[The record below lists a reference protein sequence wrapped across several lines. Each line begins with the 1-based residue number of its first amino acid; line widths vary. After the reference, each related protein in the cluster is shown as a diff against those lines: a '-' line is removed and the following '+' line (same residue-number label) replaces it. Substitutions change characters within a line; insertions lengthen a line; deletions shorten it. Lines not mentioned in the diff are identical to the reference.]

1 MSNDKPPPKQPAGQ
15 PPSGRMDNPAG
26 NFERRQPEGD
36 DRHRLVCRDCGFIQY
51 DNPKV
56 VVGSVT
62 RWQGRILLCRRAI
75 NPRKGY
81 WTLPAGY
88 MELNETT
95 LDGARREAREEAC
108 AEIEIERL
116 IAVYNI
122 PRLSQVQLI
131 YAARLVTGTVDAGP
145 ESLEVALFD
154 WADIPWGDLAFPSV
168 RWALGHYHDGLSD
181 QGLIRADYPVQANP
195 PGEVGDY

>member
-1 MSNDKPPPKQPAGQ
+1 MSSSKPT
-15 PPSGRMDNPAG
+15 GRADNPTG
-26 NFERRQPEGD
+26 NFEQRQPAGD

-56 VVGSVT
+56 VVGSVAG
-62 RWQGRILLCRRAI
+62 WQGRILLCRRAI

-95 LDGARREAREEAC
+95 LEGARREAREEAC
-108 AEIEIERL
+108 AEIEIDRL

-131 YAARLVTGTVDAGP
+131 YAARLVTGEVSAGP

-154 WADIPWGDLAFPSV
+154 WADIPWQDLAFPSA
-168 RWALGHYHDGLSD
+168 RWALSHYRDGISR
-181 QGLIRADYPVQANP
+181 QDYPVQANP

>member
-1 MSNDKPPPKQPAGQ
+1 MVQPIWLRGCPACHAPGPAPDCRGMSSHKPAGRSDNPTGNFEQRQPAG
-15 PPSGRMDNPAG
+15 
-26 NFERRQPEGD
+26 D
-36 DRHRLVCRDCGFIQY
+36 DRSRLVCRDCGFIQY
-51 DNPKV
+51 ENPKV
-56 VVGSVT
+56 VVGSVVS
-62 RWQGRILLCRRAI
+62 WQGRILLCRRAI

-116 IAVYNI
+116 IAVYNM

-131 YAARLVTGTVDAGP
+131 YAARLVTGEIG
-145 ESLEVALFD
+145 
-154 WADIPWGDLAFPSV
+154 
-168 RWALGHYHDGLSD
+168 
-181 QGLIRADYPVQANP
+181 
-195 PGEVGDY
+195 

>member
-1 MSNDKPPPKQPAGQ
+1 MSTTKPAGR
-15 PPSGRMDNPAG
+15 SDNPTG
-26 NFERRQPEGD
+26 NFEQRRPEGD
-36 DRHRLVCRDCGFIQY
+36 DRDRLVCRDCGFIQY

-62 RWQGRILLCRRAI
+62 SWQGRILLCRRAI

-95 LDGARREAREEAC
+95 LEGARREAREEAC

-131 YAARLVTGTVDAGP
+131 YAARLVTGEIGAGP

-154 WADIPWGDLAFPSV
+154 RADIPWSDLAFPSV
-168 RWALGHYHDGLSD
+168 RWALGHYRDGMGR
-181 QGLIRADYPVQANP
+181 QDYPVQANP
-195 PGEVGDY
+195 TGEVGDY